1 MIYICIDTN
10 VYIHMLT
17 DIIDSSDKEYNDIP
31 IQLEELNI
39 LCKKGV
45 VTLLV
50 PEVVKLEIQ
59 KANNK
64 AEENYRRDYS
74 ILIDTIDKAT
84 LKLWNEIRDS
94 RNKIISLTEKEQNKK
109 ISYWNNEYKKL
120 ILLFEKDY
128 IQTIE
133 LTPDIICKGYKKK
146 IADSITDSQ
155 MNDAL
160 IIESVY
166 SHLKKNVL
174 NNNDI
179 LFFVTGDKK
188 DFFTK
193 GEVAGFNIL
202 KKKFEMPIEKVYG
215 LYSLKQLY
223 KYINANYEVNLNQI
237 DIKTRW
243 EEFNKKYPEWDFED
257 DEAINEHDK
266 IEEEINRAI
275 NNLFENKL
283 KDLPEEIRNIRKRI
297 LTEIEIILEKC
308 RSKISWDDRSELK
321 LYLWLNNRYEMNLY
335 SSKLS
340 DLFLIRDNLEEYLKV
355 HEEMDKDMLEGHD
368 WKMCSKCG
376 KAFIYKVDE
385 INVLEDAV
393 RKNIVCP
400 YCNIENGSVFTD
412 RNIKTY
418 KIEEILDID

>member
-17 DIIDSSDKEYNDIP
+17 EIIDNIDKEHNDVP
-31 IQLEELNI
+31 TQLEELNI
-39 LCKKGV
+39 LCQKGC

-50 PEVVKLEIQ
+50 PEVVKLEMQ

-84 LKLWNEIRDS
+84 AKLWNEIHDS
-94 RNKIISLTEKEQNKK
+94 RNKIISLTEEEQNKK

-120 ILLFEKDY
+120 ITFFGKEY

-146 IADSITDSQ
+146 IADLITDSQ
-155 MNDAL
+155 MNDEL

-166 SHLKKNVL
+166 SHLKKNVWS
-174 NNNDI
+174 NNDV

-202 KKKFEMPIEKVYG
+202 KNKFEMPIERVYG

-223 KYINANYEVNLNQI
+223 KYINANYELNLNPI

-257 DEAINEHDK
+257 DEASNEHDK
-266 IEEEINRAI
+266 IEEDINRAI

-283 KDLPEEIRNIRKRI
+283 KDLPEEIRNIRKRV
-297 LTEIEIILEKC
+297 LTEIEIILKKC
-308 RSKISWDDRSELK
+308 RNKISWDNRSELK
-321 LYLWLNNRYEMNLY
+321 LYLWLNNRNEMNLY

-340 DLFLIRDNLEEYLKV
+340 DLFLIRDNLEEYLKL
-355 HEEMDKDMLEGHD
+355 HEEMDKDMLEGYD
-368 WKMCSKCG
+368 WKLCSKCG
-376 KAFIYKVDE
+376 KAFIY
-385 INVLEDAV
+385 NVNEKNVPEEKV
-393 RKNIVCP
+393 RKSIICP
-400 YCNIENGSVFTD
+400 YCNIENGSILTEGI
-412 RNIKTY
+412 IKTY
-418 KIEEILDID
+418 KTEEIFEID